1 MLEMKCQKC
10 ERGIRWWPYEL
21 FQPAGDK
28 RVCPWCEEQYELS
41 NPAVC
46 SVLNGLIFAGVMTGL
61 AFVGLDYQ
69 WLRVVAAGFVSWL
82 IHPFLVAIFGRWHSR
97 SYRIEDSRRARGWVI
112 VGAIGGWIFGIAA
125 VFTIISFALLYR
137 DVLGGLGV
145 EGAEDSRAVEVFLSG
160 LRYRIAVGF
169 AVSVLGLVVA
179 KVASL
184 MRVKLRNV
192 EQHAGL

>member
-1 MLEMKCQKC
+1 MKCQKC
-10 ERGIRWWPYEL
+10 ERRIRWWPYEL
-21 FQPAGDK
+21 FQLAGDK
-28 RVCPWCEEQYELS
+28 RVCPECGEQYELI

-61 AFVGLDYQ
+61 AFVELGHP
-69 WLRVVAAGFVSWL
+69 WIRVVAAGFVSWL
-82 IHPFLVAIFGRWHSR
+82 FDPFLVAIFGRWRSW

-137 DVLGGLGV
+137 DVLADLGLV
-145 EGAEDSRAVEVFLSG
+145 EGAEDPRVVEQFWSG

-179 KVASL
+179 KGASM
-184 MRVKLRNV
+184 MRGKLRNV
-192 EQHAGL
+192 EQHADLQ